1 MNNTELL
8 QLIKSGEDIHTEF
21 KKSSTEVTKD
31 VYETVCSFSNRDGGH
46 IFLGV
51 NDNGEIIGIAKD
63 YAEKIKTDFVTS
75 VNNKDKIFPPLYLT
89 PETMVIDDKLII
101 HIYVPVNNQVVRHR
115 NRIYDRINDSDIDI
129 TEQPNAVYQLYA
141 RKNSSYFINKVTRF
155 GLEALRPDLME
166 RARMLARVNNAKHSW
181 LTMNDEEMLR
191 SAGLILTDDYTNQEG
206 ITLAGILLFGKDQTI
221 MSALPQH
228 KTDAILRVNNLDR
241 YDDRD
246 VIITNLLDSYE
257 RLIAFGQKHLNDPFV
272 LEGIQRVSARD
283 KILREVVSNS
293 LAHRDYSSGFVS
305 KFIIEANRIY
315 LENPNRANGYGIL
328 QLSNFSPYPKNPA
341 ISKVFRE
348 IGLADELGSGM
359 RNTYK
364 YTKLYSGGVPEFC
377 EGDMFKI
384 TIPLKQ
390 TTEQVTEQSTEQ
402 MTERT
407 DGQKTE
413 LDTSKSNKQ
422 AASHT
427 ASQLT
432 EQNSGRTDGQKT
444 ELNASKSNEQAASH
458 TASQLTEQST
468 EQTTEQVIDKK
479 TVADIEKAI
488 LIFCKNPKSRKEIQ
502 EYLGKTRTVLMDNYI
517 RPLLEKGKLELTI
530 PDKPKSQ
537 NQKYITKSVKRR
549 KIK

>member
-1 MNNTELL
+1 
-8 QLIKSGEDIHTEF
+8 
-21 KKSSTEVTKD
+21 
-31 VYETVCSFSNRDGGH
+31 
-46 IFLGV
+46 
-51 NDNGEIIGIAKD
+51 
-63 YAEKIKTDFVTS
+63 
-75 VNNKDKIFPPLYLT
+75 
-89 PETMVIDDKLII
+89 
-101 HIYVPVNNQVVRHR
+101 
-115 NRIYDRINDSDIDI
+115 
-129 TEQPNAVYQLYA
+129 
-141 RKNSSYFINKVTRF
+141 
-155 GLEALRPDLME
+155 
-166 RARMLARVNNAKHSW
+166 
-181 LTMNDEEMLR
+181 
-191 SAGLILTDDYTNQEG
+191 
-206 ITLAGILLFGKDQTI
+206 
-221 MSALPQH
+221 
-228 KTDAILRVNNLDR
+228 
-241 YDDRD
+241 
-246 VIITNLLDSYE
+246 
-257 RLIAFGQKHLNDPFV
+257 
-272 LEGIQRVSARD
+272 
-283 KILREVVSNS
+283 
-293 LAHRDYSSGFVS
+293 
-305 KFIIEANRIY
+305 
-315 LENPNRANGYGIL
+315 
-328 QLSNFSPYPKNPA
+328 
-341 ISKVFRE
+341 
-348 IGLADELGSGM
+348 M

-402 MTERT
+402 ITERT

-517 RPLLEKGKLELTI
+517 RPLLEKGKLELTK
-530 PDKPKSQ
+530 PDKPKS
-537 NQKYITKSVKRR
+537 
-549 KIK
+549 KIKNILLNQLREERLNNVTCTFNEKK

>member
-1 MNNTELL
+1 
-8 QLIKSGEDIHTEF
+8 
-21 KKSSTEVTKD
+21 
-31 VYETVCSFSNRDGGH
+31 
-46 IFLGV
+46 
-51 NDNGEIIGIAKD
+51 
-63 YAEKIKTDFVTS
+63 
-75 VNNKDKIFPPLYLT
+75 
-89 PETMVIDDKLII
+89 
-101 HIYVPVNNQVVRHR
+101 
-115 NRIYDRINDSDIDI
+115 
-129 TEQPNAVYQLYA
+129 
-141 RKNSSYFINKVTRF
+141 
-155 GLEALRPDLME
+155 
-166 RARMLARVNNAKHSW
+166 MLARVNNAKHSW

-206 ITLAGILLFGKDQTI
+206 ITLAGVLLFGKDQTI

-390 TTEQVTEQSTEQ
+390 TIEQVTGQDTEQ
-402 MTERT
+402 KSRQIS
-407 DGQKTE
+407 GQMSGQMSGQIIDE
-413 LDTSKSNKQ
+413 KS
-422 AASHT
+422 
-427 ASQLT
+427 
-432 EQNSGRTDGQKT
+432 
-444 ELNASKSNEQAASH
+444 
-458 TASQLTEQST
+458 
-468 EQTTEQVIDKK
+468 
-479 TVADIEKAI
+479 VADIERSI
-488 LIFCKNPKSRKEIQ
+488 LTFCKKPKSRKEIH
-502 EYLGKTRTVLMDNYI
+502 EYISQFSKSNIIKSYI
-517 RPLLEKGKLELTI
+517 NPLLKKGKLIMTL
-530 PDKPKSQ
+530 PDKPHSK
-537 NQKYITKSVKRR
+537 NQKYITKSVR
-549 KIK
+549 KK